1 MSIVLGIN
9 YGHDGSVC
17 IVRNGKLE
25 IAIATERITRRKKD
39 FSITD
44 EVIHYV
50 LKELNLSICGWKNI
64 SFSVANIPLPLQL
77 HERRRKRLLQMVR
90 SE

>member
-50 LKELNLSICGWKNI
+50 LKELNLSICDIDYIATNNLEQNI
-64 SFSVANIPLPLQL
+64 FVN
-77 HERRRKRLLQMVR
+77 
-90 SE
+90 